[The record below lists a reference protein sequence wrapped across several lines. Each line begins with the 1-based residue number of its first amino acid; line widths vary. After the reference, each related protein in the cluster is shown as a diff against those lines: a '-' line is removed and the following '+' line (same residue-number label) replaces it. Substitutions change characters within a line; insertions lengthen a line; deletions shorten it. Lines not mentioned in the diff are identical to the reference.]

1 MTARPGNGH
10 DTARPQ
16 LTFPCRYDL
25 KVVGR
30 ANGRFEALTQAIVD
44 RHVPEEDRHVV
55 QSRSSRDA
63 NYLALTFV
71 ITARSRP
78 QLDAI
83 YQALSDCGEVL
94 FAL

>member
-1 MTARPGNGH
+1 MTARSGNGH
-10 DTARPQ
+10 DHDRPQ
-16 LTFPCRYDL
+16 LEFPCRYDL

-44 RHVPEEDRHVV
+44 QHVPETDRHVV
-55 QSRSSRDA
+55 QSRPSRDA
-63 NYLALTFV
+63 NYVALTYV

>member
-1 MTARPGNGH
+1 MTQKSGNGH
-10 DTARPQ
+10 DASRPQ
-16 LTFPCRYDL
+16 LVFPCRYDL

-30 ANGRFEALTQAIVD
+30 ANGRFEALTQSIVD
-44 RHVPEEDRHVV
+44 QHVPEDDRHAV
-55 QSRSSRDA
+55 QSRPSRDA

-71 ITARSRP
+71 ITARSRS

>member
-1 MTARPGNGH
+1 MTTKPGNGH
-10 DTARPQ
+10 DTAPPQ

-25 KVVGR
+25 KVV
-30 ANGRFEALTQAIVD
+30 D
-44 RHVPEEDRHVV
+44 RHVPAEDRHVV
-55 QSRSSRDA
+55 QSRPSRDA
-63 NYLALTFV
+63 NYVALTFV

-83 YQALSDCGEVL
+83 YQELSDCGEVL